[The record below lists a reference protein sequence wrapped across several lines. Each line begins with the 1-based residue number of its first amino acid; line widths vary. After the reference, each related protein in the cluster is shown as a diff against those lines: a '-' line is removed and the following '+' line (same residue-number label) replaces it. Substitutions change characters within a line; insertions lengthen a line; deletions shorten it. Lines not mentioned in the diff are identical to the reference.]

1 MLHHATVL
9 LNVDFANCFWQFW
22 SLNKDKS
29 QPTKIMSHCVA
40 RMDEINVTLNFIYLA
55 RIDSKQKIW
64 KHNTFFYM
72 QCVDGFMCSYRLTNT
87 STRSRRRHGR
97 WCRHATIKKLDSIIT
112 RTREGSPPLGF
123 GLRFFSGGPCFGFP
137 DPLGVYYRRSGLRY
151 IGGTELSGCPQVPSP
166 CWQS

>member
-9 LNVDFANCFWQFW
+9 LNVDFANCVWQFW

-64 KHNTFFYM
+64 KHNTFFLYAM
-72 QCVDGFMCSYRLTNT
+72 CWWFHVFISFDEYIHTLPAPARALMSACNHQEIGQLGPGRAVLHWVSGGGFF
-87 STRSRRRHGR
+87 
-97 WCRHATIKKLDSIIT
+97 
-112 RTREGSPPLGF
+112 REVPALGF
-123 GLRFFSGGPCFGFP
+123 QIPWGFITEGAVS
-137 DPLGVYYRRSGLRY
+137 DTLEGRNCQGVRKSHRPAGNHS
-151 IGGTELSGCPQVPSP
+151 
-166 CWQS
+166 